1 MTVPSDA
8 GKAESLTRPSS
19 SVSVGS
25 GGVSEMGIPDPGPQR
40 SSRTS
45 KGRRGKKKGKARKGR
60 PISTTIEAGEYR
72 TASGKVIRVDETTRV
87 PMAESK
93 KKQIRMATT
102 IVFFSI
108 IAVVVVA
115 AVIAI
120 VMITGGPGGGK
131 AGGAQAYDPAANP
144 YKLEFANVMG
154 LPVTDRTVVV
164 IEASEYSAE
173 WSAVAGDMIAAGL
186 SQRSSD
192 GEIALIGAGGKP
204 INFAGGPPRKTPIGA
219 AETRGW
225 FEKLPTGGE
234 ADIGAAITA
243 ALEWEPKTL
252 IVINGYTE
260 MTQIEAWDALI
271 ANEEELQLH
280 VVHIGNS
287 SPELEGWA
295 GERGGNAVVLSIQD
309 IETLKEIAA
318 EEQED

>member
-8 GKAESLTRPSS
+8 GKAESLMRPSS
-19 SVSVGS
+19 SASVGS
-25 GGVSEMGIPDPGPQR
+25 GGISGMGVPDPGPRR
-40 SSRTS
+40 STRTG
-45 KGRRGKKKGKARKGR
+45 KRRRGKKKGKPSKGR
-60 PISTTIEAGEYR
+60 PISTTIETGEYR

-115 AVIAI
+115 AVVAI

-131 AGGAQAYDPAANP
+131 AGAAQAYDPAANP
-144 YKLEFANVMG
+144 YTLEFANVMG

-173 WSAVAGDMIAAGL
+173 WASVAGDMIAAGL
-186 SQRSSD
+186 SQKSSE
-192 GEIALIGAGGKP
+192 GEIALVGAGGKP
-204 INFAGGPPRKTPIGA
+204 INFAGGPPRKTPIGS

-225 FEKLPTGGE
+225 FEKLPTEGE
-234 ADIGAAITA
+234 ADIGASITA
-243 ALEWEPKTL
+243 ALQWEPKTL

-260 MTQIEAWDALI
+260 VADIEAWDALLTK
-271 ANEEELQLH
+271 EGGPQVH

-295 GERGGNAVVLSIQD
+295 GERGGNAVVLSVQD
-309 IETLKEIAA
+309 IEALKELAA
-318 EEQED
+318 EGQED